1 MPTTTSQQPSRA
13 VRSAAGRSFREP
25 QVTIPI
31 VIQDPQRTPDT
42 VDVAVR
48 GPLLAGPIGERM
60 AVFDYHVDRD
70 VVFPAATPRKDGSF
84 PHYEVSD
91 VRFHQLNAYA
101 IAARATELVEW
112 ELGRPL
118 RWGFDG
124 SRLLIV
130 PHAGI
135 LETAFY
141 SSESHSLQ
149 FYSFMRGNRKRR
161 PYHTAL
167 AHDIVAH
174 ETGHAILDAVRP
186 RYYEPFEP
194 ETTALHEA
202 IGDLTA
208 IFAALSHQSVQRR
221 VVGSLDRLN
230 LLSEIAEGF
239 EEAGARGWGSIRS
252 LVDAKPSDWKDT
264 IEPHDLSLK
273 LSSTMYLALRT
284 LQRKMNKE
292 GMSRVNALR
301 GTRTIIQRM
310 VVRALDFLPPADC
323 TISEFA
329 EALMAA
335 DHSVQPDDKRGYR
348 EVVHSVLASRDLV
361 ARRDKFSI
369 DATPWREY
377 PPSWP
382 RPSVR
387 DAYLVLNANRD
398 MLALFPHAKQRDF
411 VIRDVQLKRM
421 PTAPGEV
428 GQVAIIYE
436 YPVDIQLTRVE
447 AEIFGDRWI
456 TLRGGGTL
464 IFDAIGRMLYH
475 AQKPVTRE
483 RVNAARKFLV
493 DASEDAITSIG
504 PSTEDEVRRSAARRP
519 WIAEMSGPRLALR
532 CNLAAACGRSGRAG
546 R

>member
-1 MPTTTSQQPSRA
+1 MRTQTPLSRPTRLQARRDQRDP
-13 VRSAAGRSFREP
+13 G
-25 QVTIPI
+25 QVQIPI
-31 VIQDPQRTPDT
+31 VIQDPERTPNPVT
-42 VDVAVR
+42 VTVR

-84 PHYEVSD
+84 PDYDIDD
-91 VRFHQLNAYA
+91 VRFHQLNTYA
-101 IAARATELVEW
+101 IAARATELVEL

-135 LETAFY
+135 LENAFY

-149 FYSFMRGNRKRR
+149 FYSFMRGGRRRR

-194 ETTALHEA
+194 ETSALHEA
-202 IGDLTA
+202 IGDLSA
-208 IFAALSHQSVQRR
+208 VFAALAHESVQRR
-221 VVGSLDRLN
+221 VVRSLDRLN

-239 EEAGARGWGSIRS
+239 EEAGDRGWGSLRS
-252 LVDAKPSDWKDT
+252 LVDATPSDWKDT

-273 LSSTMYLALRT
+273 LSSTIYLALRK
-284 LQRKMNKE
+284 LHKKMQRD
-292 GMSRVNALR
+292 GSSQLAALR
-301 GTRTIIQRM
+301 DARTVLQRM

-329 EALMAA
+329 EAVLAA
-335 DHSVQPDDKRGYR
+335 DRSVKPSDDRGYR
-348 EVVHSVLASRDLV
+348 ELVHNVLAGRRLV
-361 ARRDKFSI
+361 STRETSI
-369 DATPWREY
+369 DPAAWQAY

-387 DAYLVLNANRD
+387 DAYVFLNANRNR
-398 MLALFPHAKQRDF
+398 LALSPHADQRDF
-411 VIRDVQLKRM
+411 VVRDVQLKRL
-421 PTAPGEV
+421 PTSPGEV
-428 GQVAIIYE
+428 AQVVMVYE
-436 YPVDIQLTRVE
+436 YPIDIRLSKAE
-447 AEIFGDRWI
+447 AEIYGDRWI
-456 TLRGGGTL
+456 TMRGGGTL
-464 IFDAIGRMLYH
+464 VFDALGRLLH
-475 AQKPVTRE
+475 EARKPVTRE
-483 RVNAARKFLV
+483 RVANARTFLREAAEDAVTAVGV
-493 DASEDAITSIG
+493 DA
-504 PSTEDEVRRSAARRP
+504 EDEVRRSAARRP
-519 WIAEMSGPRLALR
+519 WIAELTGPRLALR
-532 CNLAAACGRSGRAG
+532 SNLAAACGRSRKD
-546 R
+546 RR